1 MTHEHE
7 SYVSIE
13 TAKLLKQAGFD
24 WKIYTGYITYEG
36 GHAFTTNFQTPYN
49 FNRDTKD
56 LFSTYGDYKE
66 VLSKPTLAVAQRWLR
81 EVKGIRFYI
90 TPKYYSH
97 FNDNGEFTHESFAWY
112 NGACDDFDDLE
123 ACYIGGLKKGDK
135 VNEEGIS
142 EGVRKTYEEVL
153 DEGLQRCLT
162 LLLNNK
168 E

>member
-1 MTHEHE
+1 MEWHEI
-7 SYVSIE
+7 YVSIE

-24 WKIYTGYITYEG
+24 WYTNLVYVYDKLLTNPYTADWNNTIPDTYTS
-36 GHAFTTNFQTPYN
+36 A
-49 FNRDTKD
+49 
-56 LFSTYGDYKE
+56 
-66 VLSKPTLAVAQRWLR
+66 PTLDIAQKWLR

-112 NGACDDFDDLE
+112 DGACDDFDDLE

-142 EGVRKTYEEVL
+142 ECVRKTYEEVL

-168 E
+168 K

>member
-1 MTHEHE
+1 MTTTQG
-7 SYVSIE
+7 SYVSLE

-24 WKIYTGYITYEG
+24 WHTNLVYVDDKLLTNPYTADWNNTIPDTYTS
-36 GHAFTTNFQTPYN
+36 A
-49 FNRDTKD
+49 
-56 LFSTYGDYKE
+56 
-66 VLSKPTLAVAQRWLR
+66 PTLDVAQKWLR

-97 FNDNGEFTHESFAWY
+97 FNDNGEFKHESFAWY
-112 NGACDDFDDLE
+112 DGACDDFDDLE
-123 ACYIGGLKKGDK
+123 ACYISGLKKGDK

-142 EGVRKTYEEVL
+142 ECVRKTYEEVL

-168 E
+168 K